1 MPCIFGT
8 NKPQTVKFNIFGSQ
22 TSKRWW
28 CCLLPWYK
36 LILSKS
42 NITGTDGGAT
52 PLMRSWY
59 SFSLLSK
66 QVMLYLVHKK
76 DVVNKIKINV
86 FFLAIYSCI
95 VLQCILVIF
104 LHFLYFSLQVVTSL
118 CLFQENMKF
127 TWAFGD
133 FADNWEASIVV
144 RNRIGMISKIIV
156 ITQALIT

>member
-86 FFLAIYSCI
+86 FFSCY
-95 VLQCILVIF
+95 LQLYCFAMHPGYFPSLSIF
-104 LHFLYFSLQVVTSL
+104 LLIGGDITMPILGEYEIYLGIWRL
-118 CLFQENMKF
+118 C
-127 TWAFGD
+127 
-133 FADNWEASIVV
+133 
-144 RNRIGMISKIIV
+144 
-156 ITQALIT
+156 